1 MKNILS
7 SYILREFLISTKVA
21 YFLNLYKMGRISIP
35 ILLKATSPEGETKT
49 FTSIGEAAK
58 ELGFSERGVGKAF
71 HEKRNRIGEY
81 ELEWFEPE
89 PDVDSKL
96 DDPEAAK
103 GIERLKK
110 TYTQTVCTYCGKP
123 LTREDRVKNGFGIYK
138 IDEKTGHLMEY
149 HEVNSIYEGNKLLTG
164 LSVSSLKNVAN
175 KGNVL
180 ITRRRDKQRFILS
193 WQSIHER
200 CFQIRKEE
208 RWLEMR
214 RKVREGVK
222 T

>member
-1 MKNILS
+1 
-7 SYILREFLISTKVA
+7 
-21 YFLNLYKMGRISIP
+21 MGRKSIP
-35 ILLKATSPEGETKT
+35 ILLKATSPEGETKM
-49 FTSIGEAAK
+49 FTSINEAAK
-58 ELGFSERGVGKAF
+58 ELGFSESGVGKAF
-71 HEKRNRIGEY
+71 HEKRNRIGVY
-81 ELEWFEPE
+81 ELELLEPE
-89 PDVDSKL
+89 LDVDTKL
-96 DDPEAAK
+96 DDPKAAK

-110 TYTQTVCTYCGKP
+110 TYTQTVCMYCGKP
-123 LTREDRVKNGFGIYK
+123 LAHKDRVKNGFGIYK
-138 IDEKTGHLMEY
+138 IDEKTGHLTEY
-149 HEVNSIYEGNKLLTG
+149 HEVNSIYGGNELTG

-180 ITRRRDKQRFILS
+180 ITRRMDKQRFILS

-208 RWLEMR
+208 RWLETR

>member
-1 MKNILS
+1 
-7 SYILREFLISTKVA
+7 
-21 YFLNLYKMGRISIP
+21 MGRKSIP
-35 ILLKATSPEGETKT
+35 ILFKAISPEGETKT
-49 FTSIGEAAK
+49 FISIGEAAK
-58 ELGFSERGVGKAF
+58 ELGFSKRGVGKAF

-81 ELEWFEPE
+81 ELEWLEPE
-89 PDVDSKL
+89 LDVHPK
-96 DDPEAAK
+96 AAAR
-103 GIERLKK
+103 IERLKK
-110 TYTQTVCTYCGKP
+110 TYTQTICTHCGKP

-149 HEVNSIYEGNKLLTG
+149 HEVNSIYDGNKLTG
-164 LSVSSLKNVAN
+164 LSVSSLKNAAN

-208 RWLEMR
+208 RFSREEAE
-214 RKVREGVK
+214 RKKEA
-222 T
+222 

>member
-1 MKNILS
+1 
-7 SYILREFLISTKVA
+7 
-21 YFLNLYKMGRISIP
+21 MGRKSIP

-58 ELGFSERGVGKAF
+58 ELGFSERGFGKAF

-81 ELEWFEPE
+81 ELEWLEPE
-89 PDVDSKL
+89 LDVHPK
-96 DDPEAAK
+96 AAVR
-103 GIERLKK
+103 IERLKK

-123 LTREDRVKNGFGIYK
+123 LTCEDRVKNGFGIYK
-138 IDEKTGHLMEY
+138 IDEKTGHLTEY
-149 HEVNSIYEGNKLLTG
+149 HEVNSIYEGNKLTG
-164 LSVSSLKNVAN
+164 LSVSSLKNAAN
-175 KGNVL
+175 EGNVL

-193 WQSIHER
+193 WQSIHKR

-214 RKVREGVK
+214 RKIREEVEIK
-222 T
+222 KET